1 MLILVHIF
9 YCLPKPC
16 THRPVPTL
24 GLPQFPRIGEAQ
36 GTKEHRRLKK
46 ALKTCGYP
54 IWAFIKSKNIKSKR
68 FMEKQHNNIKK
79 KEEEKSRHN
88 NIVILLVA
96 RVFEKLKRLFSQLK
110 FLRHT
115 PRG

>member
-9 YCLPKPC
+9 Y

-24 GLPQFPRIGEAQ
+24 GLPQFPRTGEAQ
-36 GTKEHRRLKK
+36 GTKEHKRLKK

-79 KEEEKSRHN
+79 EEKSRHN

-96 RVFEKLKRLFSQLK
+96 RVFE
-110 FLRHT
+110 
-115 PRG
+115 